1 MRFRTKSLAAFLV
14 VATAPSYAAE
24 RLETTVIET
33 AKEASVSHRITNLS
47 AKKIQD
53 TSISTIEDVTRYVPG
68 VQVNDS
74 GNRFSD
80 NGFNIRGLEGD
91 SVAVTVDGLSTGET
105 LAPSAFS
112 AYGMYDS
119 NRGQVEIEHV
129 RAIEITKGPS
139 AVANGEAALAGS
151 VAYIT
156 NDAVDF
162 LKESGDTSNFLARTG
177 YDSRSE
183 EGMLNIT
190 LANRTGSLESLLQ
203 ATLRD
208 SKEIQAH
215 EDGLDISGPA
225 RGAADPLDRQAMSI
239 LGKLSLEVAD
249 GQRVG
254 LAYERTDREADGR
267 PLSRNSTLTYPTS
280 YNNFSNS
287 DENNK
292 ERVEISYEWTGAEN
306 MLFDNLSA
314 AINDQQVFTSGV
326 TTFEFVSRGNAI
338 LRQEDRSTEQDFT
351 TVNVNL
357 EKAIQQGE
365 TSHNVT
371 YGVRWEIREIYNE
384 QWDRRWGD
392 LDQSGGYL
400 TGYPISD
407 PAWVPETERETFSV
421 YIRDDIALSDRLTVT
436 AGIRFDSTEYSPKLD
451 ATFVDSSDE
460 SVLDSDFSSV
470 VGGIQATFEFMPG
483 HSILASYSQGYKAP
497 TFQDLYLATNGS
509 ETITDTVTGVE
520 FQDLDTVANS
530 DLEAEEA
537 ESFEI
542 GYKLESDR
550 ASLTV
555 TAYWTDYDNLI
566 RNLDVFRAYSPNV
579 NSEACVFNF
588 ATRMSVCSPAI
599 LTQDEYRQPQNAG
612 AVEVNGVELD
622 AVYAWTD
629 NLYTSFTFATI
640 DGEYKDSL
648 GGSHNDGDE
657 LETASPDSATLGIGY
672 QADSDRWGVV
682 LHTVW
687 FDEVSDSQ
695 DLSFTSLN
703 NASGPASEP
712 DSYVVFDLTAFYE
725 ITENFSVNGAV
736 YNLTDEVYFRWEVL
750 NSVRPGT
757 GGFFGG
763 VADDGIS
770 RYSEPGRTFSIN
782 LNYSF

>member
-1 MRFRTKSLAAFLV
+1 MHPLIKTITAVLV
-14 VATAPSYAAE
+14 VTTAPSYAAE

-33 AKEASVSHRITNLS
+33 ANEASVSHRITNLS
-47 AKKIQD
+47 AKEIQD
-53 TSISTIEDVTRYVPG
+53 ISISTIEDVTRYIPG

-91 SVAVTVDGLSTGET
+91 SVAVTVDGISMGET
-105 LAPSAFS
+105 LAPAAFS

-129 RAIEITKGPS
+129 KAIQITKGPS
-139 AVANGEAALAGS
+139 SVANGEAALAGS

-156 NDAVDF
+156 HDAVDF
-162 LKESGDTSNFLARTG
+162 LTESGDASNFLARTG

-183 EGMLNIT
+183 EGMLNLT
-190 LANRTGSLESLLQ
+190 LANRTGPLESLMQ
-203 ATLRD
+203 VTLRD

-215 EDGLDISGPA
+215 EDGLDIAGPA
-225 RGAADPLDRQAMSI
+225 RGSADPLDRQALSI
-239 LGKLSLEVAD
+239 LAKVSLEIAA

-254 LAYERTDREADGR
+254 LTYDMTDREADGR

-280 YNNFSNS
+280 YDNFGTS

-292 ERVEISYEWTGAEN
+292 ERVEISYEWIDADN
-306 MLFDNLSA
+306 MFFDTLSA
-314 AINDQQVFTSGV
+314 ALNDQQLSTSGV
-326 TTFEFVSRGNAI
+326 TTFEFTSRGATI
-338 LRQEDRSTEQDFT
+338 LRQEDRSTEQEFT
-351 TVNVNL
+351 TVNVDL
-357 EKAIQQGE
+357 EKALQTGE
-365 TSHNVT
+365 TNHNLT
-371 YGVRWEIREIYNE
+371 YGARWETREIYNE

-400 TGYPISD
+400 TGYPVSD

-421 YIRDDIALSDRLTVT
+421 YIRDDVALSDRLTIN
-436 AGIRFDSTEYSPKLD
+436 AGLRFDSTEYSPKLN
-451 ATFVDSSDE
+451 ATFVDTSGE
-460 SVLDSDFSSV
+460 SVMDSDFTSV
-470 VGGIQATFEFMPG
+470 VGAIQASFEFLPG

-509 ETITDTVTGVE
+509 ETITDTVTGRE

-555 TAYWTDYDNLI
+555 TAYWTDYENLI
-566 RNLDVFRAYSPNV
+566 RNLDVIRAYNPAV

-588 ATRMSVCSPAI
+588 ATRRSVCSPAV
-599 LTQDEYRQPQNAG
+599 LTQDDYRQPQNAG
-612 AVEVNGVELD
+612 AVEVNGIELD

-648 GGSHNDGDE
+648 SGSHNDGDE

-712 DSYVVFDLTAFYE
+712 DAYTVFDLTGFYE
-725 ITENFSVNGAV
+725 ITENFSVNAAI
-736 YNLTDEVYFRWEVL
+736 YNITDEVYFRWEVL

-763 VADDGIS
+763 VAGDGIR

-782 LNYSF
+782 LNYTF

>member
-1 MRFRTKSLAAFLV
+1 MKFIAKSLSTFLV

-33 AKEASVSHRITNLS
+33 ANESSVSHKITTLS
-47 AKKIQD
+47 AAEIQD
-53 TSISTIEDVTRYVPG
+53 TSISTIEDVTRYIPG

-74 GNRFSD
+74 GNRFGD

-91 SVAVTVDGLSTGET
+91 SVAVTVDGVSMGET
-105 LAPSAFS
+105 LAPPAFS

-129 RAIEITKGPS
+129 KAIQITKGPS
-139 AVANGEAALAGS
+139 SVANGDAALAGS

-162 LKESGDTSNFLARTG
+162 LTESGNASNFLARTG
-177 YDSRSE
+177 YDSRSD
-183 EGMLNIT
+183 EGMLNVT
-190 LANRTGSLESLLQ
+190 LANRTGRLESLLQ
-203 ATLRD
+203 VTLRD

-215 EDGLDISGPA
+215 PDGLDIYGPA
-225 RGAADPLDRQAMSI
+225 RETSDPSNREAMSI
-239 LGKLSLEVAD
+239 LAKFSFEVAD

-254 LAYERTDREADGR
+254 IAYDRTDREADGR
-267 PLSRNSTLTYPTS
+267 PLSRFSTGTYPSS
-280 YNNFSNS
+280 YNNFSTS
-287 DENNK
+287 DENN
-292 ERVEISYEWTGAEN
+292 RDRIEISYDWTNAEN
-306 MLFDNLSA
+306 MFFDSMSA
-314 AINDQQVFTSGV
+314 ALNDQQVFTAGATS
-326 TTFEFVSRGNAI
+326 FEFTSRGATI
-338 LRQEDRSTEQDFT
+338 LRQEDRSTEIDFT
-351 TVNVNL
+351 ALNVDF
-357 EKAIQQGE
+357 EKALQTGE
-365 TSHNVT
+365 TKHDVT
-371 YGVRWEIREIYNE
+371 YGARWETREIYNE
-384 QWDRRWGD
+384 QWDRRWSD
-392 LDQSGGYL
+392 LAQTNSL
-400 TGYPISD
+400 TGYPIRD
-407 PAWVPETERETFSV
+407 PAWVPETERETLSV
-421 YIRDDIALSDRLTVT
+421 YIRDDVALSDKLTVT
-436 AGIRFDSTEYSPKLD
+436 AGLRFDSTEYSPTLD
-451 ATFVDSSDE
+451 DTFADSSGE
-460 SVLDSDFSSV
+460 SVIDSDFSSI
-470 VGGIQATFEFMPG
+470 VGGVQATFEFMPG

-509 ETITDTVTGVE
+509 ETITDTVTGAE

-530 DLEAEEA
+530 DLDAEEA

-566 RNLDVFRAYSPNV
+566 RNLDVVRAYTPNV
-579 NSEACVFNF
+579 NSEACRFNF
-588 ATRMSVCSPAI
+588 ATRTSVCTPAI

-612 AVEVNGVELD
+612 AVEVNGIELD

-629 NLYTSFTFATI
+629 NLYTTFTFATI
-640 DGEYKDSL
+640 DGEYKTSL
-648 GGSHNDGDE
+648 SGSHIDGDE

-687 FDEVSDSQ
+687 FDRVSDSQ

-703 NASGPASEP
+703 NASGPAAEP
-712 DSYVVFDLTAFYE
+712 DAYTVFDLTGFYA
-725 ITENFSVNGAV
+725 ITENFSVNAAV
-736 YNLTDEVYFRWEVL
+736 YNLTNDVYFRWEVL

-763 VADDGIS
+763 VADDGVR
-770 RYSEPGRTFSIN
+770 RYSEPGRTFSVN